1 MPTGIPDAV
10 YRWYHSS
17 YPTLSF
23 NPDWLQACVD
33 YLLEY
38 DPVAKASVPGLIK
51 AIEVQL
57 LSSDLSTSVLPPST
71 NTSFLQANHPDPD
84 PHAHEQKRRV
94 LFRAPDSDLPTQNK
108 NNSKKAG
115 VLVQIVQVD
124 DVAHSALSLS
134 ETLQE
139 KKEARKLAAKGRAGG
154 DGDGGRIMDLND
166 DAEDDE
172 GDLDAE
178 AKRRALLHGGK
189 GGGGGPSFP
198 RGSGRF
204 VLTDGGPAQWTAFEL
219 QRIAGMGLEEL
230 RLGTKLLIR
239 DVPCIN
245 GILMLMPQNTIVKG
259 FQVEELDSVREWYF
273 ENAFRSRLGL
283 EPLPDPRGGGA
294 PEMNIE
300 PPPPAAAAAAP
311 AAAAPRP
318 PPPRANNN
326 KARGA
331 PHQPPRQQKADDEE
345 EDYFGDDLDL
355 DLADFEMADQL
366 AREASAAA
374 ARGPKANDRMDHDE
388 DDDDEEEEEEALR
401 EMRRLESAANF
412 KPGPTPSPHKPPPQ
426 QQQLKSEK
434 SSNSSF
440 TNARGRLGGGGRP
453 TRMAVKSSSGVSGGG
468 VEVLDLDDDDDDEIG
483 SGKRREAAAEDI
495 KPVRKKVKAEPVQ
508 AERERRKE
516 DEPPRRGTRRT
527 VIEIEDSD

>member
-1 MPTGIPDAV
+1 
-10 YRWYHSS
+10 
-17 YPTLSF
+17 
-23 NPDWLQACVD
+23 
-33 YLLEY
+33 
-38 DPVAKASVPGLIK
+38 VPGLIK

-230 RLGTKLLIR
+230 RLGTKVRMCVSCACWLRVLSDFLTPPNPPLHPPSTAPHPRRPLHQR
-239 DVPCIN
+239 D
-245 GILMLMPQNTIVKG
+245 
-259 FQVEELDSVREWYF
+259 LDAHAPEHDRQ
-273 ENAFRSRLGL
+273 RL
-283 EPLPDPRGGGA
+283 PGGGTRFG
-294 PEMNIE
+294 
-300 PPPPAAAAAAP
+300 
-311 AAAAPRP
+311 PR
-318 PPPRANNN
+318 
-326 KARGA
+326 
-331 PHQPPRQQKADDEE
+331 
-345 EDYFGDDLDL
+345 
-355 DLADFEMADQL
+355 
-366 AREASAAA
+366 
-374 ARGPKANDRMDHDE
+374 
-388 DDDDEEEEEEALR
+388 
-401 EMRRLESAANF
+401 
-412 KPGPTPSPHKPPPQ
+412 
-426 QQQLKSEK
+426 
-434 SSNSSF
+434 
-440 TNARGRLGGGGRP
+440 
-453 TRMAVKSSSGVSGGG
+453 V
-468 VEVLDLDDDDDDEIG
+468 VL
-483 SGKRREAAAEDI
+483 
-495 KPVRKKVKAEPVQ
+495 
-508 AERERRKE
+508 
-516 DEPPRRGTRRT
+516 
-527 VIEIEDSD
+527 